1 MIDVNRDGYVDRD
14 DLQDIMVSLGMY
26 SASCVTNFPYY
37 FDEFRPIS
45 RITVTVWQCL
55 FKLVHTIYQVTH
67 FHMLTLISP
76 LVRSVS

>member
-45 RITVTVWQCL
+45 RITVTV
-55 FKLVHTIYQVTH
+55 
-67 FHMLTLISP
+67 
-76 LVRSVS
+76 